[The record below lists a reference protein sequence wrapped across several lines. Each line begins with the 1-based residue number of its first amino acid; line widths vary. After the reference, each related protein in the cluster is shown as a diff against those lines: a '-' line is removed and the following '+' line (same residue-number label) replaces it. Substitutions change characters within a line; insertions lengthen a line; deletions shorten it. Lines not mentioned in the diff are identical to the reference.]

1 MTRRIIQVIIPIL
14 IIHVVIMALSGCTNV
29 LQLST
34 VATDSNG
41 YTDGYPCTQMH
52 GCNLET
58 RPPIKGE

>member
-1 MTRRIIQVIIPIL
+1 MTQLITCAL
-14 IIHVVIMALSGCTNV
+14 IILVIMALSGCTNV

-34 VATDSNG
+34 VADSHNNSQG

>member
-1 MTRRIIQVIIPIL
+1 MTQVL
-14 IIHVVIMALSGCTNV
+14 IHVLMIIVIMALSGCTNV

-34 VATDSNG
+34 VVDSHNNSNG
-41 YTDGYPCTQMH
+41 YIDGYPCTQMH